1 MQAGEGRARAHVTLE
16 HQDDVA
22 IVVID
27 NPPVNA
33 LSASVRAG
41 LVARLEEALADPEV
55 QAIVLICAGRTFVAG
70 ADISEFGKPPVEPHL
85 PDVLAAIEASRK
97 PVVAAVHGTALG
109 GGFELALA
117 CHARVAT
124 RDAVFGL
131 PEVGLGLV
139 PGAGGTQRLPRLVG
153 VEAALPIV
161 VSGERV
167 GGEAALALGIV
178 DALADDA
185 TQLRDRAVAH
195 ALAILDEPQEIAL
208 RRLSQDDGKLAA
220 AREDR
225 SAIRRFR
232 ETNAKRLARLEAPEA
247 AIACIEAGLD
257 RPFPDALA
265 FERETFLRLRD
276 GAQARA
282 LRYAFFA
289 EREAGKIPDIGADVA
304 PRTIGR
310 VGIVGAGTMG
320 TGIALAFLD
329 ADFPVTIVETREE
342 ALARGLKTIED
353 TLDAAVARGRITTA
367 QASRRRLGLA
377 GTLRMED
384 LAQVDL
390 VVEAAFETMEVK
402 REVFAALDRVA
413 KPGAILATNTSYLDV
428 DEIARATARPQD
440 VVGLH
445 FFSPANIMKLLEVVR
460 GEKTAPDVVAT
471 GMALAKRLRKVAVC
485 VGVAYGFVG
494 NRMLARRQH
503 QASALVLEGAMPWD
517 VDRVLVE
524 FGLPMGPFAMSDLA
538 GLDLGWSRETSK
550 GETLKERLCERDRR
564 GQKTRAGFYDYDDA
578 RRASPSPVTEEI
590 VLEMARE
597 KGIARRAISDEEI
610 LERCLYPMIAEGA
623 RILEEGK
630 AIRASD
636 IDVVWMNGYGFPR
649 WRGGPMFHADEVG
662 LPRIVEALASYEAL
676 HGEPFAAPRLLVE
689 TAARGGRIT
698 G

>member
-1 MQAGEGRARAHVTLE
+1 MQAGEGRAQAHVTLE

-22 IVVID
+22 VVVID

-33 LSASVRAG
+33 LSAPVRAG

-70 ADISEFGKPPVEPHL
+70 ADISEFGKPPIEPHL

-124 RDAVFGL
+124 RDARFGL

-153 VEAALPIV
+153 IEAALPIV

-167 GGEAALALGIV
+167 GGEAALGLGIV
-178 DALADDA
+178 DALAQDA

-195 ALAILDEPQEIAL
+195 ALAILDEPPEIAL
-208 RRLSQDDGKLAA
+208 RRLSEDDSRLAA
-220 AREDR
+220 ARADR
-225 SAIRRFR
+225 SVFQRFR
-232 ETNAKRLARLEAPEA
+232 EKNAKRLARLDAPEA

-257 RPFPDALA
+257 RPFADALA

-289 EREAGKIPDIGADVA
+289 EREAAKIPDIGPDVA

-367 QASRRRLGLA
+367 QAHRRRLGLT

-384 LAQVDL
+384 LAEVDL

-471 GMALAKRLRKVAVC
+471 GMALGKRLGKVAVC

-564 GQKTRAGFYDYDDA
+564 GQKTRAGFYDYDEA
-578 RRASPSPVTEEI
+578 RRATPSPVTEEI

-662 LPRIVEALASYEAL
+662 LSHIVEALARYEAL
-676 HGEPFAAPRLLVE
+676 HGEPFAAPRLLVDE
-689 TAARGGRIT
+689 AARGGRIT